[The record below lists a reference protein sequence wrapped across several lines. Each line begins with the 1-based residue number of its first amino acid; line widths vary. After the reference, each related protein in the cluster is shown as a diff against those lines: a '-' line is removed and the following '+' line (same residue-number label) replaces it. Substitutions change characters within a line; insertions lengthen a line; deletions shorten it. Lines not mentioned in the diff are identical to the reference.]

1 MPKAELKKN
10 YWHIRLEDPA
20 KFVKSTFRSHDV
32 GRKKHAIR
40 VAGVKKG
47 TGKWATQKWMLA
59 RGDIEMSR
67 GTIAGK
73 DIKTQKIIQSIRAN
87 KGRVFVKKYKR
98 K

>member
-1 MPKAELKKN
+1 MPKAVLKKN

-20 KFVKSTFRSHDV
+20 KFDRETFRTQDV
-32 GRKKHAIR
+32 GRKKHSMR
-40 VAGVKKG
+40 VAGVRKR

-59 RGDIEMSR
+59 KSDVELSR

-73 DIKTQKIIQSIRAN
+73 DVKTQRIIQSIRAN
-87 KGRVFVKKYKR
+87 EGRVYVKKYKR